1 MNTKKY
7 QYILFDW
14 DGCLA
19 KTLDIWLKAYRIAY
33 GEYGVHPTDQEIAH
47 HFGDWEAP
55 KYYGITDI
63 EGCFN
68 KIDAIASKDLKKVDL
83 YEGAK
88 QVLDNLKMAKNLAL
102 LSSSPREIIKAALE
116 HNQLTDYFLVV
127 LAGEDVTHHKPHPEI
142 IEKGLE
148 LLKGDKN
155 QSVMIGDSRK
165 DLEAANNAGV
175 DSVLFYPPSHTL
187 FYKFDEL
194 KAYKPTFTINNF
206 EKLLQII
213 K

>member
-102 LSSSPREIIKAALE
+102 LSSSPREIIKAAALGRPKRIE
-116 HNQLTDYFLVV
+116 AFIAEVAADITRLTGKFP
-127 LAGEDVTHHKPHPEI
+127 DVKRYI
-142 IEKGLE
+142 IKTAAAFHRDDPDAFIE
-148 LLKGDKN
+148 
-155 QSVMIGDSRK
+155 SVQRNIPILTAK
-165 DLEAANNAGV
+165 FPDL
-175 DSVLFYPPSHTL
+175 PSHDIETVAVCHFGRATERL
-187 FYKFDEL
+187 EEIRAKRL
-194 KAYKPTFTINNF
+194 NKKT
-206 EKLLQII
+206 
-213 K
+213 